1 MMATTSAEVGV
12 CHTLF
17 RDNDLGR
24 IRSGFRHFGLHFTP
38 ARNSAPVVTAAAAA
52 PPPSACGMSDGS
64 DSDDTPPTFVR
75 LEDENSDEDLEW
87 EDPSGG
93 ALSSIL
99 DACERGGDADALS
112 ALLGS
117 LSVSVDTKGADG
129 DTPLHVACL
138 YGHADLVRALLAKN
152 ANPRVTDGDGGTPLH
167 DASAGGHMEIVQM
180 LVDSVVS
187 ASAEEVASF
196 VNARDGDGETP
207 LHLATRGEHEH
218 VVRFLLSHGA
228 SVEIKSD
235 AGLVARDYSAEG
247 GALDETLRL
256 AENAAGRPA
265 TP

>member
-1 MMATTSAEVGV
+1 
-12 CHTLF
+12 
-17 RDNDLGR
+17 
-24 IRSGFRHFGLHFTP
+24 
-38 ARNSAPVVTAAAAA
+38 
-52 PPPSACGMSDGS
+52 MSDGS
-64 DSDDTPPTFVR
+64 DSDDNPPTFVR

-207 LHLATRGEHEH
+207 LHLATRGEHGP
-218 VVRFLLSHGA
+218 VVTFLLSHGA
-228 SVEIKSD
+228 RAEIKSD
-235 AGLVARDYSAEG
+235 AGLVAREYATEG
-247 GALDETLRL
+247 GALDETLRA
-256 AENAAGRPA
+256 AEASKAPR

>member
-38 ARNSAPVVTAAAAA
+38 VRNSAPVVTAAAAA

-64 DSDDTPPTFVR
+64 DSDDNPPTFVR

-180 LVDSVVS
+180 LVDSVV
-187 ASAEEVASF
+187 
-196 VNARDGDGETP
+196 
-207 LHLATRGEHEH
+207 
-218 VVRFLLSHGA
+218 
-228 SVEIKSD
+228 
-235 AGLVARDYSAEG
+235 
-247 GALDETLRL
+247 
-256 AENAAGRPA
+256 
-265 TP
+265 

>member
-1 MMATTSAEVGV
+1 MAERRCTTRAREG
-12 CHTLF
+12 TW
-17 RDNDLGR
+17 
-24 IRSGFRHFGLHFTP
+24 RS
-38 ARNSAPVVTAAAAA
+38 
-52 PPPSACGMSDGS
+52 CGCWWIQ
-64 DSDDTPPTFVR
+64 V
-75 LEDENSDEDLEW
+75 
-87 EDPSGG
+87 
-93 ALSSIL
+93 
-99 DACERGGDADALS
+99 
-112 ALLGS
+112 
-117 LSVSVDTKGADG
+117 
-129 DTPLHVACL
+129 
-138 YGHADLVRALLAKN
+138 KN
-152 ANPRVTDGDGGTPLH
+152 
-167 DASAGGHMEIVQM
+167 
-180 LVDSVVS
+180 S

>member
-1 MMATTSAEVGV
+1 
-12 CHTLF
+12 
-17 RDNDLGR
+17 
-24 IRSGFRHFGLHFTP
+24 
-38 ARNSAPVVTAAAAA
+38 
-52 PPPSACGMSDGS
+52 MSDGS

-99 DACERGGDADALS
+99 DACERGGDAEALS

-167 DASAGGHMEIVQM
+167 DASAGGHMAIVQM
-180 LVDSVVS
+180 LVDSVKASVEEDDSS
-187 ASAEEVASF
+187 AAVASF

-256 AENAAGRPA
+256 AENAAGHPA

>member
-1 MMATTSAEVGV
+1 
-12 CHTLF
+12 
-17 RDNDLGR
+17 
-24 IRSGFRHFGLHFTP
+24 
-38 ARNSAPVVTAAAAA
+38 
-52 PPPSACGMSDGS
+52 
-64 DSDDTPPTFVR
+64 
-75 LEDENSDEDLEW
+75 
-87 EDPSGG
+87 
-93 ALSSIL
+93 
-99 DACERGGDADALS
+99 
-112 ALLGS
+112 
-117 LSVSVDTKGADG
+117 VSVDTKGADG

-167 DASAGGHMEIVQM
+167 DASAGGHMEIVRM
-180 LVDSVVS
+180 LVDSVFS

>member
-1 MMATTSAEVGV
+1 
-12 CHTLF
+12 
-17 RDNDLGR
+17 
-24 IRSGFRHFGLHFTP
+24 
-38 ARNSAPVVTAAAAA
+38 
-52 PPPSACGMSDGS
+52 MSDGS

-75 LEDENSDEDLEW
+75 LEDENSDDDPEW

-93 ALSSIL
+93 ALSSLL

-138 YGHADLVRALLAKN
+138 YGQTAVVRALLERDAD
-152 ANPRVTDGDGGTPLH
+152 PRVTDGDGGTPLH
-167 DASAGGHMEIVQM
+167 DASAGGHEAIVRM
-180 LVDSVVS
+180 LVESVKTKN
-187 ASAEEVASF
+187 ADAAAEAVASF

-247 GALDETLRL
+247 GELDRTLRA
-256 AENAAGRPA
+256 AEAAAGKPR